1 MKQSN
6 LYSFFAVGSNKKR
19 ERDVEEEMS
28 VVGQMK
34 RNMTNGAA
42 EKENSNP
49 SMQGTPLLSESIIS
63 KSCAISNTETIQISE
78 SIIRDMNT
86 GAIENQNSNPFV
98 HNKTTTVYTVVDSS
112 PIDGHNVEVIISEDV
127 TSAIVNNDVID
138 DNVKVAHN
146 KHSRKVANNELS
158 DYELVRLEN
167 IRRNEEFLA
176 SLGLQG
182 PSSVTNSVARVST
195 IKSTAPKAKQTNKYK
210 NTENEILPTRR
221 SARVASIPAD
231 ANKYVAD
238 NVDVIEEDEDE
249 EEKVEKIYDDSD
261 VIRYVMDNNFNNIS
275 TRPKSDRI
283 QYYHPINTENIV
295 SSPDLPAIYSMEYHP
310 QYFNMLLAGGKGGY
324 VSLFKMPDSQ
334 APVSDNS
341 SNNLLFSWR
350 AHNRWISTVKFLND
364 KSSHKVSVIS
374 AADDATVKI
383 WDVGTRVTTTSSKA
397 NSITPQLL
405 ASYDSIHDK
414 GVYSLDISPDQTK
427 LVTGSKDKTIAVS
440 SITESLISNTL
451 MFNNLH
457 HSVVKTVAFHTSDN
471 NLIASG
477 GQDRRVSIKDLRV
490 SETSDIIIDNA
501 HNGGVHTVFFNKN
514 NAGNILVTAGF
525 DAVINLFDI
534 RNPQEP
540 LHRLIGHHSSSTKT
554 FKTILTPAIVTPS
567 NTSEFIIATGEGSDM
582 LSLYDV
588 SNGKT
593 ISRGSCIDQPASIAV
608 KHDGSN
614 TIGLSFRSKSLS
626 GSIMELQGT
635 SEPL

>member
-28 VVGQMK
+28 VVSQMK
-34 RNMTNGAA
+34 RNVTNGAE

-49 SMQGTPLLSESIIS
+49 SMQVTSLSSESVIS
-63 KSCAISNTETIQISE
+63 KACAIRNTEIIQISE
-78 SIIRDMNT
+78 TVTSAMT
-86 GAIENQNSNPFV
+86 AGATENQNSNPIA
-98 HNKTTTVYTVVDSS
+98 HNKITIIDAVVDSS
-112 PIDGHNVEVIISEDV
+112 PIDE
-127 TSAIVNNDVID
+127 AIVSENATSTIVID
-138 DNVKVAHN
+138 DNVTVAQC
-146 KHSRKVANNELS
+146 KHSRKIANNELS

-182 PSSVTNSVARVST
+182 PSSVINSVVRVST
-195 IKSTAPKAKQTNKYK
+195 VKSTTPKAKQANKYK
-210 NTENEILPTRR
+210 NIENEMLPTRR
-221 SARVASIPAD
+221 SARVASIPTD

-238 NVDVIEEDEDE
+238 NVDVIEEEEDE
-249 EEKVEKIYDDSD
+249 EEEVEKIYDDSD
-261 VIRYVMDNNFNNIS
+261 VIRYVMDNNFNNNS

-310 QYFNMLLAGGKGGY
+310 QYYDMLLAGGKGGY
-324 VSLFKMPDSQ
+324 VSLFKMPDNQ
-334 APVSDNS
+334 APVSDKS

-364 KSSHKVSVIS
+364 KSTHKVSVIS

-383 WDVGTRVTTTSSKA
+383 WDMGTKVTTTSSKA

-405 ASYDSIHDK
+405 ASYDSIHEK
-414 GVYSLDISPDQTK
+414 GVYSLDISFDQTK

-440 SITESLISNTL
+440 NITESIISNTL

-457 HSVVKTVAFHTSDN
+457 HSVVKTVAFHSSDN

-490 SETSDIIIDNA
+490 SETSDIVIDNA

-514 NAGNILVTAGF
+514 NGGNILVTAGF

-540 LHRLIGHHSSSTKT
+540 LHRLIGHHSSSTKAY
-554 FKTILTPAIVTPS
+554 KTILTPAIVTPS
-567 NTSEFIIATGEGSDM
+567 NSSEFIIATGEGSDM

-588 SNGKT
+588 NGKT

-608 KHDGSN
+608 KHDGSS

-626 GSIMELQGT
+626 GSILELQGT
-635 SEPL
+635 SEPV